1 MIAPLQTIMT
11 SFPLKNG
18 AINDGYYYDN
28 IHLTLKVSDA
38 NKSIGL
44 KKRSGTMSTKNI
56 HPRQT
61 SPLTWEVQPPA
72 QRVVYGVP
80 HHKANKVKGSGNQH
94 NQPQQHSKM
103 HPSSTSNRV
112 SPGGYSQKA
121 PTGNHH
127 HSPAS
132 MDSTPPA
139 DFQHSFWA
147 KARGKVRQNRTT
159 RQMRTGQSHTRTKD
173 PRADKHGD
181 KPRTYQP
188 PSRDRCEHCGETG
201 HNTGRCRHG
210 GPINCPSCGELA
222 HKSKHCHCAQTDDF
236 YRGYWRDAYE
246 EVASKD
252 SSMMNW
258 FPCHYSTSTVMK
270 QVSVCSSI
278 YSKNDVG
285 DCDKSPSSSIIRDL
299 PL

>member
-1 MIAPLQTIMT
+1 
-11 SFPLKNG
+11 
-18 AINDGYYYDN
+18 
-28 IHLTLKVSDA
+28 
-38 NKSIGL
+38 
-44 KKRSGTMSTKNI
+44 
-56 HPRQT
+56 
-61 SPLTWEVQPPA
+61 
-72 QRVVYGVP
+72 
-80 HHKANKVKGSGNQH
+80 
-94 NQPQQHSKM
+94 M

-112 SPGGYSQKA
+112 SPGGYTQKA

-210 GPINCPSCGELA
+210 GPITCHSCGELA

-252 SSMMNW
+252 SSMMNL
-258 FPCHYSTSTVMK
+258 FPCHYSTSKVMK

-278 YSKNDVG
+278 SSKNDVG
-285 DCDKSPSSSIIRDL
+285 DCDTNSIMSTINEICNGVTQNTIMQNISRNSTCHGIYESVYKCICTNELWKICQVYNSPADGPCLLHSIVSSLKHQFVPSVCTQKSKPNQFT
-299 PL
+299 